1 MKQRGVPHK
10 IVMPKDY
17 SKDTGC
23 IILNTDFHYVEGER
37 KTQYLLYQIVHAN
50 QTQGPRRHSENE
62 TLKETINVARGP
74 ADHFKIT
81 ERQEI
86 HIKVKELN
94 NKIYSVNLE
103 TWAVKEL
110 VDAGSP

>member
-1 MKQRGVPHK
+1 M
-10 IVMPKDY
+10 
-17 SKDTGC
+17 
-23 IILNTDFHYVEGER
+23 
-37 KTQYLLYQIVHAN
+37 
-50 QTQGPRRHSENE
+50 NE

>member
-1 MKQRGVPHK
+1 M
-10 IVMPKDY
+10 
-17 SKDTGC
+17 
-23 IILNTDFHYVEGER
+23 
-37 KTQYLLYQIVHAN
+37 
-50 QTQGPRRHSENE
+50 NE

-86 HIKVKELN
+86 HVKVKELN

-103 TWAVKEL
+103 TWAVTEL